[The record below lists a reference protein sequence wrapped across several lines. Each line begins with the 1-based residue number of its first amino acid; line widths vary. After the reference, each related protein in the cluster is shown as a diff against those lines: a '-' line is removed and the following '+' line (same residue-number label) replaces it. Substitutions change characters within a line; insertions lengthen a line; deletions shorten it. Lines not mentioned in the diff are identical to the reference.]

1 MAEFRVLYTSDAYEE
16 SVAFYT
22 RRLGLEVVA
31 SWDDHGRG
39 TIVAATDGGEI
50 EIFAGDGTAEP
61 PRGVALAWEVDDVDE
76 RFRTLAARGVEFLS
90 PPTDQPWGHRNAT
103 LAGPDGLTITLFTV
117 IGEEV

>member
-1 MAEFRVLYTSDAYEE
+1 MAEFRVLYTSDDYEK

-22 RRLGLEVVA
+22 ERLGLEVVT

-50 EIFAGDGTAEP
+50 EIFAGDGSAES

-76 RFRTLAARGVEFLS
+76 CFRTLSGRGVEFLS
-90 PPTDQPWGHRNAT
+90 PPTDQPWGHRNTT
-103 LAGPDGLTITLFTV
+103 LAGPDGFTITLFTV
-117 IGEEV
+117 LGEER